1 MADLN
6 NNGIDDED
14 EILVN
19 AQTNFENST
28 NGEQTPNGSERESE
42 SHAEPASVESTPAEE
57 SSEASV
63 SNQDTTQET
72 QNAQV
77 APVENYD
84 IPAYTPSSAS
94 VDTTTMV
101 EANNAFLYNRNPF
114 PVTIDLT
121 NGEQMVLSPN
131 QKSEAINGALLGTIP
146 VGIIRGSL

>member
-28 NGEQTPNGSERESE
+28 NGERTSESE
-42 SHAEPASVESTPAEE
+42 VPPPAVEP
-57 SSEASV
+57 SEASV

-72 QNAQV
+72 QDAQV
-77 APVENYD
+77 APVENYN
-84 IPAYTPSSAS
+84 IPAYTPSADQI
-94 VDTTTMV
+94 DTTNLV